1 MNQNESRFYLTFSL
15 LLTGV
20 MVLAT
25 TDLILDHSGW
35 GLHMAVE
42 IAFDVLLLVTII
54 YVVRGWYQAR
64 RSITSLRETAR
75 RRLAERDEWRARAQ
89 QVLDGLSAAIDS
101 QMRRWNLTDAERET
115 AFFLLKGY
123 SHKEIASLSGKAER
137 TVRQHAV
144 AVYRKSGLAGRA
156 ELSAFFLEDLLL
168 PAAEKPADRG
178 SAGGTMERLVHRRP
192 ADQDRKRI

>member
-1 MNQNESRFYLTFSL
+1 MNHNEPRFYLIFAL

-25 TDLILDHSGW
+25 ADLILDRTGW

-42 IAFDVLLLVTII
+42 IAFDVLLVVTIV
-54 YVVRGWYQAR
+54 YVGRGWYQAR
-64 RSITSLRETAR
+64 RSISDLRETAR

-89 QVLDGLSAAIDS
+89 QVLDGLSVAIDS

-123 SHKEIASLSGKAER
+123 SHKEIANLSGKAER
-137 TVRQHAV
+137 TVRQHSV

-178 SAGGTMERLVHRRP
+178 SAGGTMEHLVHRSPR
-192 ADQDRKRI
+192 DRDRERS